1 MIAKPQIMEI
11 FMRPVIACAG
21 ERGELHHMLFVHTK
35 TSEFSVDG
43 ATRILLLE
51 KLQEKGLIPLIRAAR
66 LACYEQALL
75 GPERVK
81 EMERAVSAW
90 TETEEGALYI
100 RGDIFCF
107 EDFVLFLVFGDD
119 GDELAGM
126 RAGIIY
132 GAETTEPTRKL
143 DALCRNVTDALD
155 ASRSSSGG
163 TSTADVGQDGGAG
176 AEWKD
181 REPRAH
187 VGWTRFAA
195 SGKQEGDSAG
205 AREETGVERLLATE
219 VLEDAEARRLLRR
232 IREAHSEGR
241 VAELLKAGENKSA
254 EALINRLADV
264 GLLRREVMVS
274 CRKEGR
280 SLFRLPSPDALAV
293 ITASNATCS
302 ECGTSIAD
310 EKVEE
315 LVTPTEAATSL
326 LDDGSWLANS
336 LRAVLHRLGVPE
348 NQVAIAPTS
357 GDGEAQVMVNLF
369 SEPFLF
375 LLKDGDLTA
384 AHARRALDKQIE
396 TEASHLVVI
405 ATGKIQD
412 DGRVRLREHARRRAR
427 NGSEVEVI
435 LAEGMETAATELQHA
450 FERVSQR
457 ALAEELS
464 ALDASLGFSAGYML
478 ATRFR
483 LIHKPGALKDLA
495 ESAVG
500 ALAGSLREI

>member
-1 MIAKPQIMEI
+1 
-11 FMRPVIACAG
+11 
-21 ERGELHHMLFVHTK
+21 MLFVQTK
-35 TSEFSVDG
+35 TSEHSVDG

-51 KLQEKGLIPLIRAAR
+51 KLQEKGLTPLIRSAR

-75 GPERVK
+75 GPDRVR

-90 TETEEGALYI
+90 TEAEEGALYI
-100 RGDIFCF
+100 RGDVFCI
-107 EDFVLFLVFGDD
+107 EDYVLFLVFGDD

-132 GAETTEPTRKL
+132 AAETTEPLRKL
-143 DALCRNVTDALD
+143 DAFCRNVSDALD
-155 ASRSSSGG
+155 ALRSSSAG
-163 TSTADVGQDGGAG
+163 TGDAGQDGG
-176 AEWKD
+176 EWKE
-181 REPRAH
+181 REPHPHA
-187 VGWTRFAA
+187 GWTRFASRGRHDDA
-195 SGKQEGDSAG
+195 KAGDRA
-205 AREETGVERLLATE
+205 GVERRLATE
-219 VLEDAEARRLLRR
+219 ALEDIEARRLLRR
-232 IREAHSEGR
+232 IREAQSEGR
-241 VAELLKAGENKSA
+241 VTELLASGESKTTES
-254 EALINRLADV
+254 LINRLADV
-264 GLLRREVMVS
+264 GLLRREVLVS
-274 CRKEGR
+274 CRREGR
-280 SLFRLPSPDALAV
+280 ALFRLPSSDALTV
-293 ITASNATCS
+293 LTTSNAMCS
-302 ECGTSIAD
+302 ECGTAIAD

-315 LVTPTEAATSL
+315 LISPTEAAAVL

-336 LRAVLHRLGVPE
+336 LRGVLGRLGVPE
-348 NQVAIAPTS
+348 KQVAIAPAS

-369 SEPFLF
+369 NEPFLF
-375 LLKDGDLTA
+375 ILRDGDLTA

-396 TEASHLVVI
+396 TEASHLVVM

-435 LAEGMETAATELQHA
+435 LAEGMDAAATELQHA

-457 ALAEELS
+457 ALAEELTV
-464 ALDASLGFSAGYML
+464 LDTSLGFSIGYMV

-483 LIHKPGALKDLA
+483 LMQKAGALKDLA